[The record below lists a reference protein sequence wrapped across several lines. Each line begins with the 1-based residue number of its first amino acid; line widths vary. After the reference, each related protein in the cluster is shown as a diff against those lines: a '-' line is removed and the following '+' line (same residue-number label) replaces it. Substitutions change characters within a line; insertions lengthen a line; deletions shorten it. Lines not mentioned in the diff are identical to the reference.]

1 MTSNPL
7 KTANG
12 RRFRAVLRSATIAMA
27 MVLISAP
34 MAVDANAAD
43 DERRVLKARQFET
56 TADPSSEYARL
67 AEEKR
72 MESIRRLK
80 ELLAGGVKGE
90 TKAEMMLRLADL
102 YFQQGRYLLLKEM
115 AAFDVEYDKCFN
127 DENCQTLNMQ
137 PDIAGSR
144 DWQNKSIKLYEAILQ
159 NYPRYG
165 RADQATFFLGS
176 ALADTEREDDAA
188 NAFKK
193 LVKLYPESSYVP
205 DAYVL
210 IGENYFDNDN
220 AYGALRA
227 YLKATGYKDHPKY
240 SFAMYKLAWCYYNV
254 GDYGKGIETMKA
266 VVTYSMNNQD
276 ASNHIQL
283 QDEALKDLVRFF
295 ADAGAMNE
303 AYEYFTKLGKKD
315 LIRSMLQRLASMY
328 FEQGKFDQAVD
339 TFRRLILEDP
349 SSKDNPEYQTEIISA
364 YRKIGQKERTL
375 EEIDRLLRDYGKNSA
390 WARANASDPNTV
402 KDAELKIEKELHRV
416 AVDYHNAAKQ
426 LEKGRHGDA
435 AKVYDLARQA
445 YATYL
450 GEFSTSPRVYDV
462 RYQYGELLY
471 KIKDYEGA
479 FAQYMQVVEIDP
491 KGKHS
496 RFCAESAIFAA
507 EEKVKME
514 GGGDASGKQTADASK
529 KKEAIP
535 LTEWEQ
541 KLVDACNKY
550 ATLYPNDGKVRNII
564 YKSAY
569 LLYNKYQFENA
580 AEQFKVVIQMDP
592 SSKEAEQAANL
603 ILDSFVVRE
612 NWQSLK
618 DNSKFYYDQ
627 ERLGSAKFKKET
639 YEIYERSSFKV
650 IEVNFEKDK
659 DYGKA
664 ADGFVAFYEEFPEAK
679 TAAQA
684 LNNASIYFYEV
695 DRVDD
700 SVKIRHILI
709 EDPAFGA
716 SERSKKY
723 YYNQVAA
730 LGYDYELIADYGK
743 ASFYYEKLWGLYPE
757 EMKEKKDDAE
767 AAGGIEKKAG
777 DAIYSAAVFQH
788 GLGNWQQAIDNYN
801 AFAAAFP
808 KDERLA
814 DIKLT
819 VAKIYEE
826 QEMWSEAANVFHDF
840 YIQPP
845 PGSSL
850 EYEYFARLHYTQAL
864 EKMSKGKELLAT
876 QKETVDLYNKYI
888 AGGGVVGSHTE
899 FVAEMMYK
907 LATPELDGYMALE
920 LKGKGKSSGNEKKSR
935 KAEDEALTTSLGAK
949 TKALMGVQK
958 TFTGVVAVGAGEW
971 GLAALV
977 ALGRAY
983 EDMGDTLRNGDMP
996 YYLTEEQR
1004 EIYGMAIEDKVY
1016 VQEEKAVEAYRLA
1029 LEKSYELTLYNEN
1042 TAFATRRL
1050 GELRPDDFP
1059 GLQEQLLDA
1068 RYTSNTSRQ
1077 FDFESSL

>member
-1 MTSNPL
+1 MTNTPL
-7 KTANG
+7 RMTIRSVTLALAMCFVTAP
-12 RRFRAVLRSATIAMA
+12 FVQAE
-27 MVLISAP
+27 
-34 MAVDANAAD
+34 AAD
-43 DERRVLKARQFET
+43 DERRVLKARQFDT
-56 TADPSSEYARL
+56 QTDPSSEYARL

-80 ELLAGGVKGE
+80 ELLSGGVKGE

-115 AAFDVEYDKCFN
+115 AAFDVEYERCFN
-127 DENCQTLNMQ
+127 DENCQPDNMQ
-137 PDIAGSR
+137 PDISGSR
-144 DWQNKSIKLYEAILQ
+144 DWQNKSIKLYEGILR

-176 ALADTEREDDAA
+176 ALADTEREKEASD
-188 NAFKK
+188 AFKK
-193 LVKLYPESSYVP
+193 LVKLYPESDYVP

-210 IGENYFDNDN
+210 IGEHYFDNDN
-220 AYGALRA
+220 AFGALRA
-227 YLKATGYKDHPKY
+227 YLKATGFKDHQKY
-240 SFAMYKLAWCYYNV
+240 PFAMYKLAWCYYNV

-266 VVTYSMNNQD
+266 VVTYSMNNQN
-276 ASNHIQL
+276 AGGHIQL

-303 AYEYFTKLGKKD
+303 AYEYFTKLGKKE
-315 LIRSMLQRLASMY
+315 LIRSMLQRLAGMY

-339 TFRRLILEDP
+339 TYRRLILEDP
-349 SSKDNPEYQTEIISA
+349 SSEDNPEYQTEIISA

-375 EEIDRLLRDYGKNSA
+375 EETDRLLRDYGKNSA
-390 WARANASDPNTV
+390 WARANASNPNAV
-402 KDAELKIEKELHRV
+402 KDAQSKIELNLRKV
-416 AVDYHNAAKQ
+416 ATDYHKEAQQ

-450 GEFSTSPRVYDV
+450 GEFETSEHVYEV
-462 RYQYGELLY
+462 RYSYGELLY
-471 KIKDYEGA
+471 KVKDYEGA
-479 FAQYMQVVEIDP
+479 YEQYMKVVEIDP

-507 EEKVKME
+507 EEKVKQE
-514 GGGDASGKQTADASK
+514 GGGDASGKQTADAK
-529 KKEAIP
+529 TTREPIA

-541 KLVDACNKY
+541 RLVDSCNLY
-550 ATLYPNDGKVRNII
+550 AKLYPNDKKVRNII

-612 NWQSLK
+612 NWQALK
-618 DNSKFYYDQ
+618 DNAKFYYDQ

-684 LNNASIYFYEV
+684 LNNASIYYYEV

-700 SVKIRHILI
+700 SVKVRHILV

-716 SERSKKY
+716 GERSKKY

-730 LGYDYELIADYGK
+730 LGYDYESIADYVK
-743 ASFYYEKLWGLYPE
+743 ASHYYEKLWGLYPE
-757 EMKEKKDDAE
+757 EIETLKDEAE
-767 AAGGIEKKAG
+767 ARDTAEKKAG
-777 DAIYSAAVFQH
+777 DAVYSAAVFQH
-788 GLGNWQQAIDNYN
+788 GLGNWQASIDNYN
-801 AFAAAFP
+801 AFATAFP
-808 KDERLA
+808 TDERLA

-826 QEMWSEAANVFHDF
+826 QEMWDQAANVFHSF
-840 YIQPP
+840 YKNPP
-845 PGSSL
+845 PGSTL

-864 EKMSKGKELLAT
+864 ERMGKDKELLKT
-876 QKETVDLYNKYI
+876 QQETVDLYNKYI
-888 AGGGVVGSHTE
+888 AGGGEVGAHTE

-907 LATPELDGYMALE
+907 LALPELDTYMARE
-920 LKGKGKSSGNEKKSR
+920 LKGLGKTSSNEKKSR
-935 KAEDEALTTSLGAK
+935 KADDEALTKSLGEK
-949 TKALMGVQK
+949 TEGLMGVQK
-958 TFTGVVAVGAGEW
+958 TFTGVVSVGAGEW
-971 GLAALV
+971 GLASLV

-983 EDMGDTLRNGDMP
+983 ENMGETLRNGDVS
-996 YYLTEEQR
+996 YYLTDEQK
-1004 EIYGMAIEDKVY
+1004 EIYTMAIEDKVY
-1016 VQEEKAVEAYRLA
+1016 LQEEKAVEAYRLA
-1029 LEKSYELTLYNEN
+1029 LQKSYELTLYNEN

-1068 RYTSNTSRQ
+1068 RYTSNTARSY
-1077 FDFESSL
+1077 DYESSL

>member
-1 MTSNPL
+1 MTS
-7 KTANG
+7 KSTTAFG
-12 RRFRAVLRSATIAMA
+12 FGHTVLRSATLVMA
-27 MVLISAP
+27 MCLITTP
-34 MAVDANAAD
+34 IVIDAHAAD
-43 DERRVLKARQFET
+43 DERRVLKARQFEQT
-56 TADPSSEYARL
+56 TDPSSEYARL

-80 ELLAGGVKGE
+80 ELLSGGVKGE

-127 DENCQTLNMQ
+127 DENCQPDNMQ
-137 PDIAGSR
+137 PDISGSR
-144 DWQNKSIKLYEAILQ
+144 DWQNKSIKLYEGILR

-176 ALADTEREDDAA
+176 ALADTEREKEASD
-188 NAFKK
+188 AFKK

-210 IGENYFDNDN
+210 IGEHYFENDN

-227 YLKATGYKDHPKY
+227 YLKATGFKDSPKY

-266 VVTYSMNNQD
+266 VVTYSMNNQ
-276 ASNHIQL
+276 NQGGHIQL

-315 LIRSMLQRLASMY
+315 LIRSMLQRLAGMY

-349 SSKDNPEYQTEIISA
+349 SSEDNPEYQTEIISA

-390 WARANASDPNTV
+390 WARANASNPNAV
-402 KDAELKIEKELHRV
+402 KDAEKKIELNLRRV

-435 AKVYDLARQA
+435 QKVYDLARQA

-450 GEFSTSPRVYDV
+450 GEFSTSEHVYDV
-462 RYQYGELLY
+462 RYAYGELLY
-471 KIKDYEGA
+471 KVKNYEGA
-479 FAQYMQVVEIDP
+479 YEQYMQVVQIDP

-507 EEKVKME
+507 EEKVKQE
-514 GGGDASGKQTADASK
+514 GGGDASGKQTADAKSK
-529 KKEAIP
+529 KEPIP
-535 LTEWEQ
+535 LTDWET
-541 KLVDACNKY
+541 KLVEACNLY
-550 ATLYPNDGKVRNII
+550 ASLYPNDKKVRNII

-612 NWQSLK
+612 NWQALK

-650 IEVNFEKDK
+650 IEVNFEADK

-684 LNNASIYFYEV
+684 LNNASIYYYEV
-695 DRVDD
+695 DRVND
-700 SVKIRHILI
+700 SVKIRHILV
-709 EDPAFGA
+709 EDPAFGTN
-716 SERSKKY
+716 ERSKKY

-730 LGYDYELIADYGK
+730 LGYDYELIADYTK
-743 ASFYYEKLWGLYPE
+743 SSHYYEKLWGLYPD
-757 EMKEKKDDAE
+757 EMKEKKDDTD
-767 AAGGIEKKAG
+767 AAGEIEKKAG
-777 DAIYSAAVFQH
+777 DAIYTAAVFQH
-788 GLGNWQQAIDNYN
+788 GLGNWQAAIDNYN
-801 AFAAAFP
+801 SFATAFP
-808 KDERLA
+808 ADERLA

-826 QEMWSEAANVFHDF
+826 QEMWSEAANVFQTF
-840 YIQPP
+840 YGKPP
-845 PGSSL
+845 PGSTL

-864 EKMSKGKELLAT
+864 DKMGKSKELLKT
-876 QKETVDLYNKYI
+876 QEETVAMYNKYI
-888 AGGGVVGSHTE
+888 AGGGEVGSHTE

-907 LATPELDGYMALE
+907 LAIPELDSYMVLE
-920 LKGKGKSSGNEKKSR
+920 LKGKGKTSSNDKKSR
-935 KAEDEALTTSLGAK
+935 KAEDEALTDSLGEK

-958 TFTGVVAVGAGEW
+958 TFTTVVSVGAGEW

-977 ALGRAY
+977 ALGRSY
-983 EDMGDTLRNGDMP
+983 ENMGETLRNGDMP
-996 YYLTEEQR
+996 YYLTDEQK
-1004 EIYGMAIEDKVY
+1004 EIYTMAIEDKVY

-1068 RYTSNTSRQ
+1068 RYTSNTSRTY
-1077 FDFESSL
+1077 DFESSL